1 MAEKSNMYGAGNL
14 SGLSSLK
21 DLNPAQVPEE
31 DINKWQIA
39 TEKGMKALEERYATP
54 NWFKVGAGF
63 AKPQLGGFTASLGS
77 AMDAMGDT
85 VEQQRE
91 NMIPVTQMKQE
102 LELSK
107 IFINQKKKQNE
118 IFQNWKQSGRPM
130 DEHTFVEIQSLGDKT
145 PIAAAAKGFWDE
157 AQKRLVATE
166 TAAGMANKYPE
177 LDANFKGFIDAASNP
192 TADPAVIEKRR
203 AEYDAKLANAKPPQ
217 IEAATWN
224 GMSREQKQDAAYKYA
239 EAQQKIGLT
248 KEGEFK
254 LAHDQALPRLA
265 TMGTIRDLALGKGL
279 QEVTIN
285 GPDGKPMKLNGQ
297 QQMER
302 LLGIFGGD
310 NPVEVIAKAISE
322 GRLGSIFQNA
332 EPLVR
337 QLYMNPESRRAFE
350 ELSKLLARQ
359 NVDFRNAA
367 VNPTNA
373 YQELQNSGSAN
384 VSNSQKA
391 LIGIMDMM
399 AHSERNNVGN
409 YMYVLN
415 KGPDARRIGADPEFY
430 ERQRRHAEEYSRIA
444 VGPQPYNRPWFYTSN
459 EEPRGA
465 ERTTPRTEAAPAA
478 PAAVEPSASAPAI
491 PNTSQTNTRAPNVR
505 SPNTGARR
513 DTVVGTNGNVFRRD
527 ANGRWVDT
535 GEKP

>member
-1 MAEKSNMYGAGNL
+1 MAEKNKDYSFAG
-14 SGLSSLK
+14 GLSTI
-21 DLNPAQVPEE
+21 NPAEVPVE
-31 DINKWQIA
+31 DINKWQVA
-39 TEKGMKALEERYATP
+39 TEKGLKDLEERYRTP

-77 AMDAMGDT
+77 AMEALGEN

-91 NMIPVTQMKQE
+91 NILPVTQMKSE

-107 IFINQKKKQNE
+107 IFAGQKSKQNE
-118 IFQNWKQSGRPM
+118 IYQKWKESGLPM
-130 DEHTFVEIQSLGDKT
+130 DEHTLSRLMSLGDKT
-145 PIAAAAKGFWDE
+145 PVAIAAKGYWDD
-157 AQKRLVATE
+157 AQKRITATG
-166 TAAGMANKYPE
+166 TAEELASKYPR
-177 LDANFKGFIDAASNP
+177 LDAGFRGFIDAAVDP
-192 TADPAVIEKRR
+192 TADPSVVAKRR
-203 AEYDAKLANAKPPQ
+203 ADYDATLAGARPPQ
-217 IEAATWN
+217 TDPNAWAA
-224 GMSREQKQDAAYKYA
+224 MSREQKQDAAYNYQQ
-239 EAQQKIGLT
+239 EQQKIGLT

-279 QEVTIN
+279 SEVTIKDK
-285 GPDGKPMKLNGQ
+285 DGKPIILNGQ

-322 GRLGSIFQNA
+322 GRLGAMFQNA

-337 QLYMNPESRRAFE
+337 QLYMNPDSRRAFE
-350 ELSKLLARQ
+350 QLSKLLARQ
-359 NVDFRNAA
+359 NVEFRNSA

-373 YQELQNSGSAN
+373 FQELQSAGSAN
-384 VSNSQKA
+384 VTNSQKA

-399 AHSERNNVGN
+399 AHNERNNVGN
-409 YMYVLN
+409 YLYVLN

-430 ERQRRHAEEYSRIA
+430 ERQKKHAEEYTRIA
-444 VGPQPYNRPWFYTSN
+444 TGPQTYNRPWFYSSN
-459 EEPRGA
+459 EEPRSA

-478 PAAVEPSASAPAI
+478 PAATEPSAAAPA
-491 PNTSQTNTRAPNVR
+491 PANTARTSSPTVR
-505 SPNTGARR
+505 SPNTQPRR
-513 DTVVGTNGNVFRRD
+513 NTIVGTNGNIFRRD

>member
-1 MAEKSNMYGAGNL
+1 MAEKSKDYSFAG
-14 SGLSSLK
+14 GLSTI
-21 DLNPAQVPEE
+21 NPAEVPVE
-31 DINKWQIA
+31 DINKWQEA
-39 TEKGMKALEERYATP
+39 TEEGLKALKDRYKNP
-54 NWFKVGAGF
+54 NWFKVAAGF

-77 AMDAMGDT
+77 AMEALGEN

-91 NMIPVTQMKQE
+91 NILPVTQMESE
-102 LELSK
+102 LRLSK
-107 IFINQKKKQNE
+107 IYANQKNLQNKVY
-118 IFQNWKQSGRPM
+118 QDWLAAGRPP
-130 DEHTFVEIQSLGDKT
+130 DEHTINRITSLGPDT
-145 PIAAAAKGFWDE
+145 PIAKAAQRFWDDT
-157 AQKRLVATE
+157 QKRLQATE
-166 TAAGMANKYPE
+166 TAAGIASKFPE
-177 LDANFKGFIDAASNP
+177 LDAGFKNFINLAADP
-192 TADPAVIEKRR
+192 TADPEVVAKRR
-203 AEYDAKLANAKPPQ
+203 ADYEAKLATAKPPQ
-217 IEAATWN
+217 LDAATWN
-224 GMSREQKQDAAYKYA
+224 GMSREQKQDAIYQYA

-248 KEGEFK
+248 EEGKFK

-279 QEVTIN
+279 PEVSVN

-430 ERQRRHAEEYSRIA
+430 ERQRKHAEEYSRIA
-444 VGPQPYNRPWFYTSN
+444 TGPQTYNRPWFYSSN
-459 EEPRGA
+459 EEPRSA

-478 PAAVEPSASAPAI
+478 PAAVEPSASAPAV
-491 PNTSQTNTRAPNVR
+491 PNTSQGSTRAPTVR
-505 SPNTGARR
+505 SPNTNPRR
-513 DTVVGTNGNVFRRD
+513 DTMVGLNGNIFKRD
-527 ANGRWVDT
+527 ASGRWVDT

>member
-1 MAEKSNMYGAGNL
+1 MPQNQKNYDFGAP
-14 SGLSSLK
+14 LSSV
-21 DLNPAQVPEE
+21 NPAELEPT
-31 DINKWQIA
+31 DI
-39 TEKGMKALEERYATP
+39 EKFRNITDEGIKALEERYRTP
-54 NWFKVGAGF
+54 NWFKVAAGF

-77 AMDAMGDT
+77 AMEALGEN
-85 VEQQRE
+85 VEQEREAILPITQLKVQRE
-91 NMIPVTQMKQE
+91 QQNMLLGQ
-102 LELSK
+102 K
-107 IFINQKKKQNE
+107 IKQND
-118 IFQNWKQSGRPM
+118 IFQQWKNSGLPM
-130 DEHTFVEIQSLGDKT
+130 DERTLGRITSLGSETEVAKAAQRYWDDTQKRIT
-145 PIAAAAKGFWDE
+145 ATGSAAEIAAKF
-157 AQKRLVATE
+157 
-166 TAAGMANKYPE
+166 PE
-177 LDANFKGFIDAASNP
+177 VDASFRGLIDTSADP
-192 TADPAVIEKRR
+192 TADPEVIAKRR
-203 AEYDAKLANAKPPQ
+203 ADYEAKLAGAKPPQ
-217 IEAATWN
+217 TDAATWN
-224 GMSREQKQDAAYKYA
+224 GMSREQKQDEIYKYA

-279 QEVTIN
+279 SEVTIKDK
-285 GPDGKPMKLNGQ
+285 DGKPIILNGQ

-322 GRLGSIFQNA
+322 GRLGAMFQNA

-350 ELSKLLARQ
+350 QLSKLLARQ
-359 NVDFRNAA
+359 NVEFRNSA

-373 YQELQNSGSAN
+373 FQELQSAGSAN
-384 VSNSQKA
+384 VTNSQRA

-409 YMYVLN
+409 YLYVLN

-430 ERQRRHAEEYSRIA
+430 ERQKKHAEEYTRIA
-444 VGPQPYNRPWFYTSN
+444 TGPQTYNRPWFYSSN
-459 EEPRGA
+459 EEPRSA

-478 PAAVEPSASAPAI
+478 PAAPAATEPSAAAPA
-491 PNTSQTNTRAPNVR
+491 NTARTSSPTVR
-505 SPNTGARR
+505 SPNTQPRR
-513 DTVVGTNGNVFRRD
+513 NTIVGTNGNIFKRD